1 MAEAEVP
8 AAAVPALKEWA
19 AIVRALLAGEQIIDV
34 RKGGLREPGRHF
46 SLPSVRCWLFPT
58 VEHQRPELLKPAY
71 RRWAEDTAVAP
82 VSGAPDRAE
91 AGTSDGVIEIGGW
104 AEIVGVATVTDER
117 ALDALDPRVV
127 WTRDYVERRFA
138 WKRRDPLWVLALR
151 VHRLLEPRRIPWR
164 DAYRGCASW
173 VTLTDLLDDPAEPAS
188 VPAVTDVAFEARL
201 AGLAEV
207 LPGGF
212 RPPEP
217 EPGGTERR

>member
-1 MAEAEVP
+1 MQGDGDGP
-8 AAAVPALKEWA
+8 VPALKEWA
-19 AIVRALLAGEQIIDV
+19 AIVRALLAGEQIIDL

-46 SLPSVRCWLFPT
+46 GLPAVRCWLFPT

-71 RRWAEDTAVAP
+71 RRWAEDTAAAP
-82 VSGAPDRAE
+82 VTGAPQGAPGRS
-91 AGTSDGVIEIGGW
+91 AGGTPEGTIEIGGW
-104 AEIVGVATVTDER
+104 AEIVGVATITDEG
-117 ALDALDPRVV
+117 ALDALDARVV

-173 VTLTDLLDDPAEPAS
+173 VNLTDLPCDPVELPS
-188 VPAVTDVAFEARL
+188 TPAVTDVAFKARL
-201 AGLAEV
+201 AGLAEA

-212 RPPEP
+212 RPPGP
-217 EPGGTERR
+217 QGPGA